1 MKKITL
7 FIITIFVS
15 FLSFSQQYEVSSF
28 YNASAF
34 NDISTTGT
42 ALNISDDGEENITTS
57 FPITLGND
65 QSTQLRIG
73 NNGAI
78 LFGTTTGNVMAT
90 GTHDLETS
98 LPMIAPLWSDLDDE
112 SGNVYWQDSGSLV
125 IIQWDRPHYNDS
137 SSNGVFQVKFF
148 NSGDFY
154 FIYQDVDFGDVDFNE
169 GADATIGIA
178 TSQEVFQFSKN
189 TASVHTDFVIKFEPM
204 EVTNIPDDN
213 FEAYL
218 ETHNASGDTVVLG
231 AADSMGNGVLD
242 DNTVYTSRIENITN
256 LDVSGY
262 AAADDSEKI
271 SDLTGIEDFT
281 ALTYLECSVN
291 LLTTLDVSQNINL
304 VTLRCRVNNL
314 TTLNVDTNVN
324 LTELNCSA
332 NQLSEINIDNNVA
345 LEWFACYQNF
355 NISTLN
361 LVNNTAL
368 TYVNCH
374 FMNLTELNTSQNT
387 NLETLECYGN
397 DITTLN
403 LDNNVNLKKLF
414 CGGNEFTSLSLN
426 NNTAL
431 ELFNCTN
438 SDNLSSLIIQNG
450 TNGLLSGMVTS
461 GGQTFPR
468 FNAGGCPS
476 LSCIY
481 VDNVSDAITGINDY
495 VDWSI
500 DTTSNYVANDIECN
514 ATYPVPSNNDCA
526 NATNLIVG
534 ANFETHA
541 ITTTNVGSTY
551 TTGVDP
557 SCVEPEQPEIWFTV
571 TVPDS
576 GNLIIETQ
584 PVDGSDFND
593 SIIAAFTGT
602 CDNLT
607 ELACNDDSN
616 VEDTYF
622 SLIELSDLTPGD
634 ILYITAYS
642 FEGEPFGEFKIS
654 AYDSSLASIQ
664 NNTITGLSIY
674 PNPVENTL
682 FIKTSNTIDS
692 IQIYNML
699 GQVVLTKS
707 PLLNNMELD
716 LSNLSSGNYIVK
728 IQSNNQIGTYKLI
741 KK

>member
-15 FLSFSQQYEVSSF
+15 FLSFSQQYEMSSF
-28 YNASAF
+28 YNAAAF
-34 NDISTTGT
+34 DDISTTGT

-78 LFGTTTGNVMAT
+78 LFGTTTENVMA
-90 GTHDLETS
+90 GNVDLETY
-98 LPMIAPLWSDLDDE
+98 LPMIAPFWDDLDDE
-112 SGNVYWQDSGSLV
+112 SGNVYWQDNGSLV

-189 TASVHTDFVIKFEPM
+189 TISVYTDFVIKFEP
-204 EVTNIPDDN
+204 
-213 FEAYL
+213 
-218 ETHNASGDTVVLG
+218 
-231 AADSMGNGVLD
+231 
-242 DNTVYTSRIENITN
+242 
-256 LDVSGY
+256 
-262 AAADDSEKI
+262 
-271 SDLTGIEDFT
+271 
-281 ALTYLECSVN
+281 
-291 LLTTLDVSQNINL
+291 LLP
-304 VTLRCRVNNL
+304 
-314 TTLNVDTNVN
+314 
-324 LTELNCSA
+324 
-332 NQLSEINIDNNVA
+332 
-345 LEWFACYQNF
+345 
-355 NISTLN
+355 
-361 LVNNTAL
+361 
-368 TYVNCH
+368 
-374 FMNLTELNTSQNT
+374 
-387 NLETLECYGN
+387 
-397 DITTLN
+397 
-403 LDNNVNLKKLF
+403 
-414 CGGNEFTSLSLN
+414 N
-426 NNTAL
+426 NNCDTAK
-431 ELFNCTN
+431 
-438 SDNLSSLIIQNG
+438 
-450 TNGLLSGMVTS
+450 
-461 GGQTFPR
+461 
-468 FNAGGCPS
+468 
-476 LSCIY
+476 
-481 VDNVSDAITGINDY
+481 
-495 VDWSI
+495 
-500 DTTSNYVANDIECN
+500 
-514 ATYPVPSNNDCA
+514 
-526 NATNLIVG
+526 NLIVG
-534 ANFETHA
+534 TEFNDES
-541 ITTTNVGSTY
+541 IVTTNVGSTY

-664 NNTITGLSIY
+664 NNTITDLSIY

-728 IQSNNQIGTYKLI
+728 VQSNNQIGTYKI
-741 KK
+741 VKN